1 MLMDRLIFAVK
12 ANAEQAAQLRQASGP
27 AQFEVLCR
35 ITLENEVS
43 LAEVVQRF
51 HSFESLR

>member
-1 MLMDRLIFAVK
+1 MDRLIFAVK